1 MEYDLDSYLKYEER
15 LRRCVDDH
23 LPDIIYNDS
32 IVHAAMIYSQMFRKA
47 KNEGNAV
54 NMYCGELSV
63 FRDSTRVKI
72 SDELLI
78 SRNNDGKATDEMWQ
92 AFHPYENMVNSITD
106 FLKEGG
112 KLNIVMEKRGSR
124 PLASEKC
131 YPLLK
136 EAYDKGQL
144 YIRVLPFS
152 VGLDHFSIA
161 GDAYRA
167 ENSDIKKSA
176 LCSFCDQKATEI
188 YQKSFDL
195 LMAMSAHYDLMPKC

>member
-15 LRRCVDDH
+15 LRRCVDEH
-23 LPDIIYNDS
+23 LSDIIYNDS

-72 SDELLI
+72 LDELQNA
-78 SRNNDGKATDEMWQ
+78 RKNDGKATEEMWQ

-106 FLKEGG
+106 FLKDGG
-112 KLNIVMEKRGSR
+112 KLNIVMENRGSR
-124 PLASEKC
+124 PLAGEQR

-136 EAYDKGQL
+136 DAYDKGQL
-144 YIRVLPFS
+144 YIRALPFS
-152 VGLDHFSIA
+152 VGLDHFTIS

-176 LCSFCDQKATEI
+176 LCSFSDQKTTEI

-195 LMAMSAHYDLMPKC
+195 LMAMSVHYDLIPKC